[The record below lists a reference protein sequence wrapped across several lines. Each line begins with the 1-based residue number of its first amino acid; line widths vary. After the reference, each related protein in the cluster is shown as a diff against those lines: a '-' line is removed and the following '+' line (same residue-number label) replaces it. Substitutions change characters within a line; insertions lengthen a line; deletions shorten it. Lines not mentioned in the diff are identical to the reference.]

1 MLEFQLYEC
10 AQLWEKLGMPNY
22 PSSLTESE
30 WEILVKI
37 LPKTNPQLRGRPAK
51 HSKRAIIDGILYV
64 VRSGAGW
71 RMMPHDLPPWKTCY
85 HYFRIWAKQGVWENI
100 HHYLR
105 DLARLKAGK
114 KASTAAIIDSQSVR
128 TTSHPGDRGYDAG
141 KKITGRKRHVLVD
154 TLGFILLLKVTSADV
169 QDREGAR
176 LLLLEKLKTTFGW
189 LRVIWADGGYTG
201 KLIGEIASIVR
212 HFKVKLEIVKRSDDV
227 KGFKILPK
235 RWIVERTFGRLIQ
248 SRSLV

>member
-1 MLEFQLYEC
+1 MGNSRKDSPQDQSPTPRSSREAFQTSDHRWHLVCRSLRGWVAYDASRSASLEDPAITTF
-10 AQLWEKLGMPNY
+10 ASGPNK
-22 PSSLTESE
+22 EFGK
-30 WEILVKI
+30 IFIIICVI
-37 LPKTNPQLRGRPAK
+37 LPG
-51 HSKRAIIDGILYV
+51 SKL
-64 VRSGAGW
+64 
-71 RMMPHDLPPWKTCY
+71 
-85 HYFRIWAKQGVWENI
+85 E
-100 HHYLR
+100 
-105 DLARLKAGK
+105 K